1 MPAMGLWF
9 KPGHGRAGRPSS
21 QGCAARERVLPP
33 RALPKPGQD
42 PRLQGRPCPKDEA
55 QTAQERDAAWLH
67 EAAARG
73 PPVSLVVSSDV
84 RSLGG
89 AVGGGEREA
98 WRAGPRVTGEEIVPQ
113 ASPAVG
119 AVWMAVASPALPP
132 HWGGDQPWEWT
143 TRDLRDSAPNPALTV
158 ATRLGAASS
167 LSRGCILAFNP

>member
-1 MPAMGLWF
+1 MGDAHRAFPVPAMGLWF

-98 WRAGPRVTGEEIVPQ
+98 WRAGPGSRGRRSCLRPRQPWGPCGWRLLPRLSRHNGEGTSPGSGPHVTSGI
-113 ASPAVG
+113 
-119 AVWMAVASPALPP
+119 LPP
-132 HWGGDQPWEWT
+132 ILPLPWRRAWA
-143 TRDLRDSAPNPALTV
+143 RPQV
-158 ATRLGAASS
+158 
-167 LSRGCILAFNP
+167 